1 MFVLGLQGS
10 PRLKGNTNFLLSV
23 FMEAAENLGA
33 KTHTIHVD
41 KKNILP
47 CKEYIV
53 CEKKGFCPIDDDM
66 PHEIYPLIRMA
77 DVIVVA
83 TPIFFYNT
91 TAQMKA
97 VIDRCQTFWARKY
110 RLKLTDPGRNTRCG
124 FLLAVGATKGKN
136 LFEGLKLTT
145 AYFFDAVDATF
156 KGSLTYPGIEKRGDM
171 KKHPTAV
178 KDVKNTVN
186 ELLKPFLTRKKV
198 MFVCPDNACLSQM
211 ASAYAQCLGGHTFDI
226 VGGGLHPADKIN
238 PTMQQIM
245 QEDGIDMAF
254 RQPQSLDVVADGKSL
269 DCVITMGDNIPTQL
283 PVSAS
288 TQHWDLPD
296 PTGKQ
301 MDFMRELQIDI
312 KSRVTKLISQL
323 TSDQP
328 G

>member
-1 MFVLGLQGS
+1 MTSFVDFAVEFYFAEVGS
-10 PRLKGNTNFLLSV
+10 
-23 FMEAAENLGA
+23 
-33 KTHTIHVD
+33 
-41 KKNILP
+41 
-47 CKEYIV
+47 V
-53 CEKKGFCPIDDDM
+53 CED
-66 PHEIYPLIRMA
+66 
-77 DVIVVA
+77 
-83 TPIFFYNT
+83 
-91 TAQMKA
+91 
-97 VIDRCQTFWARKY
+97 
-110 RLKLTDPGRNTRCG
+110 
-124 FLLAVGATKGKN
+124 
-136 LFEGLKLTT
+136 
-145 AYFFDAVDATF
+145 FFDAVDAAF
-156 KGSLTYPGIEKRGDM
+156 KGSLTYPGIEKRDDVE
-171 KKHPTAV
+171 KHPTAV

-254 RQPQSLDVVADGKSL
+254 RQPQSLDVAVDGKSL

-296 PTGKQ
+296 PIGKQ